1 VLRALL
7 IHATSQKST
16 VRHQDLAP
24 QRLGLAIL
32 VLVVMLFLRKF
43 GRGIWQSLAA
53 LVGIII
59 GKMKFPSSQI
69 VLNAECN
76 SSVIVESSQPSLSTA
91 SPLAEQPVEKERE
104 LQLSIAAI

>member
-69 VLNAECN
+69 VLNA
-76 SSVIVESSQPSLSTA
+76 
-91 SPLAEQPVEKERE
+91 
-104 LQLSIAAI
+104 